1 MTLITLTQL
10 LLHTYCSTG
19 GTASSCN
26 LSYFRISHNI
36 KQSITKLSQYSQI
49 FRKSQNIKQF
59 IPILSQ
65 FCHISGYF
73 TISNNLPQYCQNI
86 SLHQTIY
93 DNCRNILIFQDITR
107 YQTIFHNIVIF
118 LDM

>member
-36 KQSITKLSQYSQI
+36 KQSITRLSQYSHI
-49 FRKSQNIKQF
+49 FRKSQNLKQF

-65 FCHISGYF
+65 FCHISGNL
-73 TISNNLPQYCQNI
+73 TISNNFSQCCHNFV
-86 SLHQTIY
+86 
-93 DNCRNILIFQDITR
+93 IFQDISQ
-107 YQTIFHNIVIF
+107 YQKINQNIVKISHYIKQFMTIVAIF
-118 LDM
+118 